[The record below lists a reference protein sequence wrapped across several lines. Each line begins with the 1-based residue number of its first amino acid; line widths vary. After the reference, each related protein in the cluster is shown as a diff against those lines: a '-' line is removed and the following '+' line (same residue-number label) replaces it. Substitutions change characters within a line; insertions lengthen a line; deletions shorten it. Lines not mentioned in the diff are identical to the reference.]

1 MSDELDFKELLK
13 ELVLRAALKKISGD
27 DDEDSGKGSS
37 KKQSGRYKELSKR
50 AYKRACRYNVGDRV
64 RIKRW
69 QDIDKMRGIRKNNPV
84 IPTLKEQMKLM
95 SRDRRRELRIPP
107 CDFVQGWRAPE
118 GVGLNYY
125 PSQFWIL
132 GGQVGTIVEKN
143 EDFGRKTGRRY
154 PPQYKVKFDNDF
166 INQTEWD
173 EDDNEPCWNFEEWML
188 EPAKKKDES
197 PAFYG
202 ERVKPGTIVR
212 VKTAEEMAAD
222 KTLWGPNEEEI
233 SRPRDAM
240 LAMSRAWVS
249 TEDPSG
255 LCISQEALDIVGGK
269 NAVVKKWGGMR
280 EGYILEF
287 FDEKAQDEADDHIW
301 YEWMFNQVGDYKV
314 MNGGVADTEDH
325 NYAKTAEAEAG
336 CYGGADSG
344 DGREDASEDDN
355 PAAQARKSGAP
366 YLRIVKGGEDDE

>member
-1 MSDELDFKELLK
+1 MSDELDFKELLEK
-13 ELVLRAALKKISGD
+13 LALLAALKKMTESD
-27 DDEDSGKGSS
+27 DDENGKSRS
-37 KKQSGRYKELSKR
+37 RRPSEKYKELSKR
-50 AYKRACRYNVGDRV
+50 AYAKACRYNIGDRV

-69 QDIDKMRGIRKNNPV
+69 QDIDKMRGIRKDNPV

-107 CDFVQGWRAPE
+107 CDFVRGWRAPE
-118 GVGLNYY
+118 GVGFNYY
-125 PSQFWIL
+125 PSQFWML
-132 GGQVGTIVEKN
+132 SGQVGTIVKKN
-143 EDFGRKTGRRY
+143 EEFGKKRGRRY

-166 INQTEWD
+166 INQTEWN
-173 EDDNEPCWNFEEWML
+173 EDDNESCWNFEEWML
-188 EPAKKKDES
+188 EPAGEKDES

-202 ERVKPGTIVR
+202 ERVKPGTVVR

-233 SRPRDAM
+233 SRPRDAL
-240 LAMSRAWVS
+240 LAMTRAWVS

-255 LCISQEALDIVGGK
+255 LCISQETLDIVGGK
-269 NAVVKKWGGMR
+269 NAVVKKWGGMK

-301 YEWMFNQVGDYKV
+301 HEWMFNQVGDYKV
-314 MNGGVADTEDH
+314 MDGGVADTEDH
-325 NYAKTAEAEAG
+325 NYAKSDKE
-336 CYGGADSG
+336 
-344 DGREDASEDDN
+344 EDASEDDN
-355 PAAQARKSGAP
+355 PAVQARKSGVP